1 MVVTGGAG
9 FVGSH
14 LCERLLAD
22 RHRVT
27 CLDNLLTGAPANVAH
42 LMEHPAFTF
51 TRCDLTE
58 FVHVPGDVDVVLH
71 FASPASPIDYLRLPI
86 QTLKVGAIGT
96 WHALGLA
103 KEKNARFLLA
113 STSEVYGDPQVHPSP
128 SRTGAT
134 STRWVRAACTTR
146 RNGTQR
152 HSRPPTGTARASN
165 GDRPDLQHLWAED
178 ASGRRPGDS
187 HVHPAGAGR

>member
-1 MVVTGGAG
+1 MEHAHVVVTGGAG

-71 FASPASPIDYLRLPI
+71 FARSAWRRRRTPASCSPVR
-86 QTLKVGAIGT
+86 
-96 WHALGLA
+96 
-103 KEKNARFLLA
+103 RR
-113 STSEVYGDPQVHPSP
+113 STATRRSIHSP

-146 RNGTQR
+146 PN
-152 HSRPPTGTARASN
+152 
-165 GDRPDLQHLWAED
+165 
-178 ASGRRPGDS
+178 
-187 HVHPAGAGR
+187 